1 MEAFVAEPTQKTPFI
16 SFDPESGVFE
26 LKGKS
31 IPENSSGF
39 YNPVFAW
46 LEKYCQDP
54 SSKTHLNIQL
64 DYFGTA
70 SSKCILDIFK
80 KLEEMAAAGKGEAVV
95 NWMYND
101 FDEDILEAGEN
112 YRSIVNL
119 PFNLISL
126 GKGN

>member
-1 MEAFVAEPTQKTPFI
+1 MEAYLAEQTQKTPLVN
-16 SFDPESGVFE
+16 FDPATGVFE

-39 YNPVFAW
+39 YNPLFDW

-54 SSKTHLNIQL
+54 SRQTHLNIQL

-70 SSKCILDIFK
+70 SSKCILDIIK
-80 KLEEMAAAGKGEAVV
+80 RLEEMAQAGKGEAVI

-112 YRSIVNL
+112 YRAMVKL

-126 GKGN
+126 G